1 MATCAP
7 WQIKKRQARQI
18 NLWPLVGSGAAL
30 NCSQLFQ
37 PLRTRTHERII
48 FTIRRASS
56 LILSPL
62 PHLFSFPP
70 PSQPQIILRAPAASG
85 GAAARGAQGVAY
97 NKGEFQ
103 RIMRL
108 AQTPPPPLHIR
119 SAASLGEQIS
129 NKESARRAGEN
140 GTGGNPLEYILISA
154 RPPRFYLFI
163 FNQRSAE
170 KSTAASR
177 GGLRERVRAHHRAC
191 SIQYRNVCSL
201 PAFDKRY
208 YDGHCEGCQVKSS
221 SHCCCCIMY
230 I

>member
-1 MATCAP
+1 MRGLFLQFAVPLHSFCP
-7 WQIKKRQARQI
+7 LCHIYFHFHLLRSHKLFCESQQQRWWQ
-18 NLWPLVGSGAAL
+18 P
-30 NCSQLFQ
+30 
-37 PLRTRTHERII
+37 E
-48 FTIRRASS
+48 
-56 LILSPL
+56 
-62 PHLFSFPP
+62 
-70 PSQPQIILRAPAASG
+70 
-85 GAAARGAQGVAY
+85 AQGVAY

-129 NKESARRAGEN
+129 NKESARREREN
-140 GTGGNPLEYILISA
+140 GGSSNPLEYILISA

-170 KSTAASR
+170 KSTAASG